1 MTFWRLQS
9 LPVDFRESQGRSP
22 SSAECP
28 KLWEMTL
35 SHTNR
40 HANRAAVIQPSGKWP
55 EREKVVHVILR
66 CLEGKWYPSPPVKHS
81 KASCNLRRK
90 FPIPFVQDTKPDTLS
105 MCFACI
111 WLYIPPLQC
120 NFVPPIACFSVA
132 LASIRVRGVEK
143 SKVSSKVSSN
153 ISVCP
158 FPPLCSALKWEAQV
172 GVYVVDAEGWRYLW
186 SRYCFGIHGQSKRK
200 P

>member
-1 MTFWRLQS
+1 MWAISVAKPSTAWTDPMQVCSGLAH
-9 LPVDFRESQGRSP
+9 VCP
-22 SSAECP
+22 SSA
-28 KLWEMTL
+28 
-35 SHTNR
+35 
-40 HANRAAVIQPSGKWP
+40 AAQVIWCG
-55 EREKVVHVILR
+55 
-66 CLEGKWYPSPPVKHS
+66 LEGKWYPSPPVKHS